1 MRRGRRFGVYSRR
14 RLYLVVGT
22 FGLAFLVIL
31 VRLSVVQVG
40 QYAYWRDSAAT
51 QYGGRFTVSLLRGR
65 IFDRRNDVLAA
76 SIPFPSV
83 FAAPRD
89 VREPG
94 VTAQKIT
101 TVFPSL
107 SRNRLERRLASDA
120 PFVWLTRQVS
130 PAKAAALEA
139 LELPGI
145 HIRQE
150 MRRMYPRGVSA
161 GSAIGYTGV
170 DEQGLGGESC
180 AWPPPQR
187 RDSGLFGGFGG
198 AFSNSQDEVRL
209 DHQPRRLS
217 PLRKVACC
225 VVSEHDD
232 SANCC

>member
-51 QYGGRFTVSLLRGR
+51 QYGGRFAVSPLRGR
-65 IFDRRNDVLAA
+65 IFDRRNGVLAA
-76 SIPFPSV
+76 SVLFPSV

-101 TVFPSL
+101 IVFPSL
-107 SRNRLERRLASDA
+107 SRNRLASDA
-120 PFVWLTRQVS
+120 PFVWLARQVS

-161 GSAIGYTGV
+161 GSAIG
-170 DEQGLGGESC
+170 
-180 AWPPPQR
+180 
-187 RDSGLFGGFGG
+187 
-198 AFSNSQDEVRL
+198 
-209 DHQPRRLS
+209 
-217 PLRKVACC
+217 
-225 VVSEHDD
+225 
-232 SANCC
+232 